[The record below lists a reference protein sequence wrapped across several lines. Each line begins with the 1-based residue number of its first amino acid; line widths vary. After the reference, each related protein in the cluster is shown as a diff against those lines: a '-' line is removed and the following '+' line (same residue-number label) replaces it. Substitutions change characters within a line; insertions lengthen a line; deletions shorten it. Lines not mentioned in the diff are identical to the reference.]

1 MMKGK
6 PVNVLLSAV
15 RVLRHLADA
24 DHPLRA
30 THIARELG
38 LTPSTCFNILQTL
51 VHAGIIRIDPGSGG
65 YEPDVGLIAL
75 AAGAIRR
82 VGYRGVARAHME
94 DLAQCFQVTVT
105 LWQRQ
110 GADRVVLTDYCESE
124 SPVRISMNI
133 GQRLPFLVGA
143 LGRCMAAFDVIDA
156 ETLRKHYQELRS
168 DNLLPFDAFLT
179 EVELTRKRGYG
190 LDTGQFVSGITT
202 ISAPIRDATGR
213 PIAALSVVA
222 LSAQVPEAPHR
233 ADIGD
238 ALKEAAR
245 EIEATLPVAQL
256 GGTGAAAPIA
266 PALRNGAD
274 AVAHPNRQG
283 TPDGS
288 LPKR

>member
-1 MMKGK
+1 MKGK

-24 DHPLRA
+24 EHSMRA

-82 VGYRGVARAHME
+82 IGYRGVARAHME
-94 DLAQCFQVTVT
+94 ELAQRFQVTVT

-110 GADRVVLTDYCESE
+110 GADRVMLTDYCESE
-124 SPVRISMNI
+124 SPVRISMSI

-143 LGRCMAAFDVIDA
+143 LGRCIAAFDVIDA
-156 ETLRKHYQELRS
+156 KTLRKHYQELRS
-168 DNLLPFDAFLT
+168 DNLLPVDDFLA
-179 EVELTRKRGYG
+179 EVELTRKCGYG
-190 LDTGQFVSGITT
+190 VDTGQFVSGVTT

-222 LSAQVPEAPHR
+222 LSAQVPEATQR

-238 ALKEAAR
+238 ALKNAAR
-245 EIEATLPVAQL
+245 EIEAVLPVAQL
-256 GGTGAAAPIA
+256 GGTGTSTSITPT
-266 PALRNGAD
+266 LQNGAN
-274 AVAHPNRQG
+274 AEAHPNRQG

-288 LPKR
+288 LPKP